1 MIGIAELAVLAWE
14 RGKGPLSFESQLQ
27 DGRICNQHMDH
38 IRKRGARSDQSTEL
52 ADIISP

>member
-52 ADIISP
+52 ADIIGR